1 MSRQYSV
8 PTVDVGNA
16 TLVLLYK
23 VRPDI
28 SRLYC
33 DAANP
38 HPETGKPWCE
48 GWPGT
53 KPGTALQMQIMK
65 DWWVNAAGQDDLP
78 SLFGNSMAEW
88 GLAQG
93 VVDPGIA
100 AERGVAPSAGLSG
113 SADKGTGLFQGGGL
127 LDSLGSTEAKLA
139 AIIAATVGIL
149 LFVGSEKEYRKLTYR
164 AADVRGRIYQEGE
177 PDISPGKAPT
187 RASSA
192 SKV

>member
-1 MSRQYSV
+1 MSRQYNV

-16 TLVLLYK
+16 TLVLMYK

-38 HPETGKPWCE
+38 NPATGQPWCA
-48 GWPGT
+48 GWPET
-53 KPGTALQMQIMK
+53 KPGTALQVAIMK

-78 SLFGNSMAEW
+78 SLFRNSMAEW

-100 AERGVAPSAGLSG
+100 AERGVSPSAELAG
-113 SADKGTGLFQGGGL
+113 SASAGVDTGGGL
-127 LDSLGSTEAKLA
+127 LDTLGTTQSKLTA
-139 AIIAATVGIL
+139 LLAATVVII
-149 LFVGSEKEYRKLTYR
+149 LFVGSEKEFRKLTYR
-164 AADVRGRIYQEGE
+164 AADTRGRVYQEGE
-177 PDISPGKAPT
+177 PDISPGRSGTGA
-187 RASSA
+187 RS
-192 SKV
+192 SKVSVS